1 MNKHLV
7 SVILTAQLLLSACQ
21 QPAEQRST
29 PTRNHVTQTHTRI
42 APTTTHIAPTTTHIA
57 PTTTHI
63 APTTT
68 RIAPTTTRV
77 TQTQLWYLDRIH
89 APELQEQDMSPV
101 RVAIIDTGIDTTHP
115 DLARQ
120 IITTINIFGTS
131 TMTDIQGHGTHTAG
145 IIAAKPNPQ
154 TQTRG
159 ICPTCQI
166 IAIKAINDDGY
177 GSDVT
182 VAQGIDDAITAGA
195 KVINLSIGSVND
207 APAIKAAIERALAAD
222 INVVAAAGNNDQSP
236 GKVVFPAAYPGVI
249 SVTAIDKD
257 NAIASFAQNNPGIDI
272 VAPGVEILSTSPFGN
287 GYSTEQGTST
297 AAPQV
302 TATIALIRALRPDFS
317 AQQTQELLLAHTIDL
332 GDPGYDTTFGHGL
345 LHVDNVIKAAQQTD
359 VLQRGQMRGRIISAD
374 TLSITLELNRQ
385 PLPIDPNNQFIYT
398 NLPAGRHTLD
408 IVYANQRI
416 PVTFEVSGIGLFV
429 TDISIWVR
437 NGTITPEVR
446 EQLP

>member
-21 QPAEQRST
+21 QPADQRST
-29 PTRNHVTQTHTRI
+29 PTRNQVTQTNTRV
-42 APTTTHIAPTTTHIA
+42 ALTNTRVVPTNTHVVPTNTHIAPTN
-57 PTTTHI
+57 
-63 APTTT
+63 
-68 RIAPTTTRV
+68 TRV
-77 TQTQLWYLDRIH
+77 ARTQLWYLDRIH
-89 APELQEQDMSPV
+89 APELQEQGMSPV

-115 DLARQ
+115 DLAHQ
-120 IITTINIFGTS
+120 IINTINIFGTS

-207 APAIKAAIERALAAD
+207 APVIKAAIERALAAD

-249 SVTAIDKD
+249 SVTAIDKN
-257 NAIASFAQNNPGIDI
+257 NAIAPFAQNNPGIDI
-272 VAPGVEILSTSPFGN
+272 VAPGIEILSTSPFGN
-287 GYSTEQGTST
+287 GYSIEQGTST

-302 TATIALIRALRPDFS
+302 TATVALIRALRPDFS
-317 AQQTQELLLAHTIDL
+317 AQQTQELLLAHTMDL

-345 LHVDNVIKAAQQTD
+345 LHVDNVIKAAQQPD
-359 VLQRGQMRGRIISAD
+359 VLQRGQIRGRIISAD
-374 TLSITLELNRQ
+374 TLSITLEINQQ
-385 PLPIDPNNQFIYT
+385 PLPIDPNNQFMYT
-398 NLPAGRHTLD
+398 NLTAGRHTLD
-408 IVYANQRI
+408 IMYANQRI
-416 PVTFEVSGIGLFV
+416 PVTFDVSGIGLFV
-429 TDISIWVR
+429 TDINIWVR